1 MESEDSSYY
10 PKGCYQSGNS
20 PELYVYFNTNSNGA
34 IDEKSQTICFASNGD
49 GKKILHFSIESI
61 SSKNCRKDNISKNL
75 CFFYKT

>member
-34 IDEKSQTICFASNGD
+34 IHEKSQTICFASNGD
-49 GKKILHFSIESI
+49 GKKILHFSILGTWFDQGRVC
-61 SSKNCRKDNISKNL
+61 NCL
-75 CFFYKT
+75 FVFFKLNF